1 MGVCRASLGY
11 TSALLYSF
19 QSLLTR
25 YDEKIQPVVSK
36 QPKFIRGLHNLRVA
50 PKGSVVTIGSFDG
63 VHLGHQAIIRQVKT
77 HADELGL
84 PSVAIIFEPQPHEFF
99 SAERAPARLMRLR
112 EKALALFEAGID
124 CVCCLQFN
132 ERLRGLTAEEFIS
145 QVLVAGLAT
154 RFLVVGDDFRFGCDR
169 SGDYTLLKSAGAVHG
184 FEVQDTHTFEI
195 DGERVSSTRIRKEL
209 ELANL
214 AQAKALLGRPYSITG
229 HVGYGQQLGRQW
241 GVPTANVELHRY
253 RVPLQGVFA
262 VLVRL
267 PDGAVIDGVANV
279 GVRPTIEEQLKP
291 ILEVHLLNYS
301 GNLYGEIINVEFMEK
316 LRDEKKFESL
326 DDLKAQIY
334 RDIDDA
340 KAFFKALT

>member
-1 MGVCRASLGY
+1 M
-11 TSALLYSF
+11 
-19 QSLLTR
+19 
-25 YDEKIQPVVSK
+25 VSK
-36 QPKFIRGLHNLRVA
+36 QPKFIRGLHNLHAA

-63 VHLGHQAIIRQVKT
+63 VHLGHQAIIRQVKA
-77 HADELGL
+77 HSQELGL

-112 EKALALFEAGID
+112 EKALALFNAGID
-124 CVCCLQFN
+124 SVCCLQFN
-132 ERLRGLTAEEFIS
+132 ERLRGLTAEQFIS
-145 QVLVAGLAT
+145 QVLVEGLGT

-169 SGDYTLLKSAGAVHG
+169 SGDYGLLKSSGEKNG

-195 DGERVSSTRIRKEL
+195 EGERVSSTRIRKEL
-209 ELANL
+209 EQANL
-214 AQAKALLGRPYSITG
+214 LQAQKLLGRPYAITG

-262 VLVRL
+262 VRVTL
-267 PDGAVIDGVANV
+267 PDGSLANGVANV
-279 GVRPTIEEQLKP
+279 GVRPTIEEHLKP
-291 ILEVHLLNYS
+291 ILEVHLLEFS
-301 GNLYGEIINVEFMEK
+301 GNLYGEIIDVEFVEK

-334 RDIDDA
+334 RDIDEA
-340 KAFFKALT
+340 KEFFKTLT